1 MDDVNTVFCK
11 FNFWRRLTNKRYVSN
26 MNYTKYADSRNYRI
40 ITVIVVS
47 SGDLSTSI
55 YSANLT
61 IHNTVVWNTAV
72 LLKRY
77 VRASLVFNSG
87 RSNWSALAS
96 ARLNSGLNS
105 AELFERDI
113 YRSRA
118 AEGTRRWL
126 CGRIYR
132 TIRYTQIVS
141 DKPYISAVSGQWSAA
156 ATAARP
162 PLPDRIDND
171 FGWRNKDC

>member
-1 MDDVNTVFCK
+1 
-11 FNFWRRLTNKRYVSN
+11 

-126 CGRIYR
+126 RPNLQDYQIHADRIR
-132 TIRYTQIVS
+132 QTIYLC
-141 DKPYISAVSGQWSAA
+141 GQWSVVS
-156 ATAARP
+156 RCNSCP
-162 PLPDRIDND
+162 SPSSRQNRQRLRV
-171 FGWRNKDC
+171 KK